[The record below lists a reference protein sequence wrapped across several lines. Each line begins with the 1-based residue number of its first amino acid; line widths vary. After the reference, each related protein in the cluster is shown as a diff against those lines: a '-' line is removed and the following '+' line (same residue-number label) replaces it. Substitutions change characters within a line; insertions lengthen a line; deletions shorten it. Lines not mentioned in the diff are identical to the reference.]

1 MRRRTAGGPTKLKKS
16 IDHQLSVALLVV
28 ERTFSHEG
36 KRYLMVKFFASKK
49 VADESMTSSSPLLGD
64 EQFTWLKNNEDT
76 MPSSSSS
83 SRSPLMAT
91 DDSSVT
97 GLSRQQTL
105 TSSSTSG
112 TASVSSLRSKSSKKS
127 NKTELSR
134 EERDGRDVKLGCCHI
149 FGGLLIKA
157 IHVIDALLGILLL
170 TYGSLIITKFAK
182 PAMTIAVI
190 CLTLGSVLLLA
201 AIMGF
206 IGFHYKVCKRVG
218 LALSAY
224 MAPFI
229 AFFYLIIVI
238 AVLAVTDKFFNYLRL
253 HKDVLYLSA
262 TQIKSLRDLLPLFY
276 IVLLVL
282 AVLEMSR

>member
-1 MRRRTAGGPTKLKKS
+1 
-16 IDHQLSVALLVV
+16 
-28 ERTFSHEG
+28 
-36 KRYLMVKFFASKK
+36 MVKFFASKK
-49 VADESMTSSSPLLGD
+49 VADESMTSSPLLGD

-97 GLSRQQTL
+97 GLARQTL

-112 TASVSSLRSKSSKKS
+112 TASVSSLRSGKSSKKS
-127 NKTELSR
+127 NKTELSQV
-134 EERDGRDVKLGCCHI
+134 ERDGRDVKLGCCHI

-182 PAMTIAVI
+182 PAMAISVI

-206 IGFHYKVCKRVG
+206 VGFHYKVCKRVG

-229 AFFYLIIVI
+229 AFFYLIIVV
-238 AVLAVTDKFFNYLRL
+238 AVLAATDKFFNYLRL
-253 HKDVLYLSA
+253 HKDVLFLSA
-262 TQIKSLRDLLPLFY
+262 TQIKSSRDLLPLFY